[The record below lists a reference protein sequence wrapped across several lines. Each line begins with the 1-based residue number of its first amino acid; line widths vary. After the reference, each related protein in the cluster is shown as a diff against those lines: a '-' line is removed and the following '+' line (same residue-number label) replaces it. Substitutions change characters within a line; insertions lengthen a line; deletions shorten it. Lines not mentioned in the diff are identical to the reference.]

1 MNNNPKYHLNNLL
14 VQRIPSMNYEKKVK
28 VLDWFEDQM
37 KKKYELRQAMLSNM
51 NRHQRRKYFAK
62 GRRQK

>member
-1 MNNNPKYHLNNLL
+1 
-14 VQRIPSMNYEKKVK
+14 MNYEKKAK
-28 VLDWFEDQM
+28 VLDWFEEQM